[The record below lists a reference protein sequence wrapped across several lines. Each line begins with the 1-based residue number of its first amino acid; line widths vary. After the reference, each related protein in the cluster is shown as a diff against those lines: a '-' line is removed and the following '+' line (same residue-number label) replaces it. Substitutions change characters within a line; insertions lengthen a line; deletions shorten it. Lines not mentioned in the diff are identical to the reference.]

1 MVITLE
7 NQLLEALSKSEGE
20 ILQNVKLINTLE
32 TIKTESS
39 KIQQELEQSKDT
51 LLEIEEVLDIY
62 RPLSLMSSKVF
73 FTLQAMSNIH
83 YLYQSSLA

>member
-1 MVITLE
+1 M
-7 NQLLEALSKSEGE
+7 
-20 ILQNVKLINTLE
+20 
-32 TIKTESS
+32 
-39 KIQQELEQSKDT
+39 
-51 LLEIEEVLDIY
+51 EIEEVLDIY